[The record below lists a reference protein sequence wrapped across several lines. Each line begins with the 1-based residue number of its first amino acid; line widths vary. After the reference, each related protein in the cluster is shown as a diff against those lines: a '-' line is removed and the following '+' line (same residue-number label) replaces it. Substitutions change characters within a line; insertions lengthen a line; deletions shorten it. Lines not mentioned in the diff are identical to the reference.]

1 MSNQLVPE
9 HQHPQR
15 SDDLFTESLSP
26 NDGNKTPNAVNQAAS
41 RDVISVIIKREL
53 KCADD
58 PQKKN
63 RATKTSAWGEVD
75 CTFSRQKKNTKQKNR
90 TWSRRTYAAA
100 LIAACHARGLIL
112 RRHCVAFIV
121 PWWWFIGANAVC
133 GNKTTKTMAPFWCFG
148 CFVCN
153 TSWILSPSG

>member
-63 RATKTSAWGEVD
+63 RATKTSARGR
-75 CTFSRQKKNTKQKNR
+75 SRLHFQQTKKKYKTKEPNVISSNIR
-90 TWSRRTYAAA
+90 RGFNSRLSRA
-100 LIAACHARGLIL
+100 G
-112 RRHCVAFIV
+112 F
-121 PWWWFIGANAVC
+121 N
-133 GNKTTKTMAPFWCFG
+133 
-148 CFVCN
+148 
-153 TSWILSPSG
+153 SPSPLCRLYCAVMNIYRRKCRLWKQNDKNNGSILMFWLLSLQH